1 MVLRVGKP
9 PSAGAWLFF
18 DRAFETASQDPDRFS
33 QPNPFEDSRRFE
45 EERAKRMH
53 LMKFDLALLGA
64 FCALML
70 VVNIVG
76 RIVVAGWGRW
86 LVLGLGIV
94 AGLAAVG
101 FFFWFRFRLRNNLAH
116 LAGNLDALTR
126 W

>member
-1 MVLRVGKP
+1 MALRVGKP

-18 DRAFETASQDPDRFS
+18 DRAFQAASQAPQRFN

-45 EERAKRMH
+45 EERAKRMY
-53 LMKFDLALLGA
+53 LRKFDLALLGT

-76 RIVVAGWGRW
+76 RIVVAGWGNW

-94 AGLAAVG
+94 AGLAVVG
-101 FFFWFRFRLRNNLAH
+101 FSFGSAS
-116 LAGNLDALTR
+116 G
-126 W
+126 